1 MNGTRR
7 ADSPGRVVSFGQ
19 VIVDLTI
26 RVERVPQPGE
36 DVYADRAGVAVGA
49 GFNALYAVRRMGVDA
64 VYAGAL
70 GTGPWAD
77 RIRAALEREGIAH
90 GGVTDREDDNGFCI
104 ALTDADAERTF
115 VSVRG
120 AETRLGPHGFD
131 NAAVGSGDVAILSG
145 YTLIHRS
152 AEALSAF
159 MRRTAGHDFPA
170 VFDTSPVIGQI
181 TDAQLGELVSYRPI
195 WTCNEREGGI
205 LAERLG
211 LGRTAPQTD
220 NGGLCTALRDA
231 LHAPVVLRAGRGGA
245 WVGSED
251 GTVEPVPGFPVTAV
265 DTNGAGDC
273 HTGVICAE
281 LCRGTDLVRAV
292 RLANAAAAIAVIRHG
307 PATCP
312 TRGEAEALIARADEG
327 RR

>member
-1 MNGTRR
+1 MNGMRC

-19 VIVDLTI
+19 VIIDLTI
-26 RVERVPQPGE
+26 RVGRVPHPGE

-70 GTGPWAD
+70 GTGPWSD

-131 NAAVGSGDVAILSG
+131 NVAVGAGDVAIFSG

-170 VFDTSPVIGQI
+170 VSDDGW
-181 TDAQLGELVSYRPI
+181 ELLLPSTEDSVEVLVDGRPAGAAPWPSGAI
-195 WTCNEREGGI
+195 
-205 LAERLG
+205 RLG
-211 LGRTAPQTD
+211 GS
-220 NGGLCTALRDA
+220 
-231 LHAPVVLRAGRGGA
+231 LHAGVNALTVRITSSAANHYYRGTGLQGDGPARCGLLAAPVLRPVRR
-245 WVGSED
+245 WHDID
-251 GTVEPVPGFPVTAV
+251 G
-265 DTNGAGDC
+265 
-273 HTGVICAE
+273 
-281 LCRGTDLVRAV
+281 L
-292 RLANAAAAIAVIRHG
+292 LA
-307 PATCP
+307 
-312 TRGEAEALIARADEG
+312 
-327 RR
+327 

>member
-1 MNGTRR
+1 MNGARC

-19 VIVDLTI
+19 VIIDLTI
-26 RVERVPQPGE
+26 RVGRVPHPGE

-70 GTGPWAD
+70 GTGPWSD
-77 RIRAALEREGIAH
+77 RIRAALEREEEFVH
-90 GGVTDREDDNGFCI
+90 GGVTDREDDNGLCI

-152 AEALSAF
+152 TEALSAF

-181 TDAQLGELVSYRPI
+181 TDAQLDELVSYRPI

-211 LGRTAPQTD
+211 LG
-220 NGGLCTALRDA
+220 
-231 LHAPVVLRAGRGGA
+231 
-245 WVGSED
+245 
-251 GTVEPVPGFPVTAV
+251 GTPLT
-265 DTNGAGDC
+265 T
-273 HTGVICAE
+273 T
-281 LCRGTDLVRAV
+281 
-292 RLANAAAAIAVIRHG
+292 
-307 PATCP
+307 
-312 TRGEAEALIARADEG
+312 
-327 RR
+327 